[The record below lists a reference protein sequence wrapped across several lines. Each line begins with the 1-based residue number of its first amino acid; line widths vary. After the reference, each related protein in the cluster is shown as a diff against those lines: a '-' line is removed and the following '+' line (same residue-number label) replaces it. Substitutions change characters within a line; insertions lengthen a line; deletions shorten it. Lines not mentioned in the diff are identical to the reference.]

1 MNSSLDRALLE
12 TAAKHLDT
20 VADRIYE
27 STLLAFDKRMIPRQ
41 MEQRAKLS
49 RMAKELRELAES

>member
-20 VADRIYE
+20 VAERIYE
-27 STLLAFDKRMIPRQ
+27 STLLSVNKLHHNRK
-41 MEQRAKLS
+41 MEQRAKLC
-49 RMAKELRELAES
+49 RIAKELRELAES